1 MFLGFLRLLNSAA
14 SAHFMQI
21 RSETLSVALH
31 LFEWMCSSSLLEM
44 QLLPV
49 VFFQALSTLSSI
61 VVQLGLSHNQN
72 SWPSV
77 HSLTL
82 ECCSSSCTVMLLPG
96 NCQCCQTGSGFKI
109 LSLIFLTRIRILYI
123 D

>member
-1 MFLGFLRLLNSAA
+1 MFLGFLRLLNSAISCK
-14 SAHFMQI
+14 SAPKLFLLHC
-21 RSETLSVALH
+21 TYLNGCAL
-31 LFEWMCSSSLLEM
+31 CSSSLLEM

-82 ECCSSSCTVMLLPG
+82 ECCSSSCAVASRKLPMLPD
-96 NCQCCQTGSGFKI
+96 
-109 LSLIFLTRIRILYI
+109 RIRLQDFESDFPYSNPDPIH
-123 D
+123 

>member
-82 ECCSSSCTVMLLPG
+82 ECCSSSCAVASRKLPMLPD
-96 NCQCCQTGSGFKI
+96 
-109 LSLIFLTRIRILYI
+109 RIRLQDFESDFPYSNPDPIH
-123 D
+123 